1 MLGGGLMPF
10 SSTLLMGT
18 PGAGKTLL
26 GLSYLLEGARRG
38 ERGLLAGFHET
49 EPALMST
56 AARIGLDL
64 RGAIE
69 SGLIR
74 IMWDPPWSS
83 PPMPGHGGCSP
94 RWKSIDHGGSSSMR
108 SPTSS
113 ASLPLRKD
121 ANLHRGLTNELRAL
135 GATALIATEIDAYV
149 DEQLAVPI
157 PAASATMDNGL
168 LVRQVEI
175 RSSLLRLVSILKA
188 RQIGTDPAIR
198 EL

>member
-1 MLGGGLMPF
+1 
-10 SSTLLMGT
+10 
-18 PGAGKTLL
+18 
-26 GLSYLLEGARRG
+26 
-38 ERGLLAGFHET
+38 
-49 EPALMST
+49 LMST

-74 IMWDPPWSS
+74 ILWDPPLELSADAWAWRLLDAVEEHRPRRVFIDALTDIQRFIAS
-83 PPMPGHGGCSP
+83 PQRMPNF
-94 RWKSIDHGGSSSMR
+94 
-108 SPTSS
+108 T
-113 ASLPLRKD
+113 A
-121 ANLHRGLTNELRAL
+121 ALTNELRGL

-157 PAASATMDNGL
+157 PAASATMDNGI

-198 EL
+198 EFVVSDQGITVSQPFSASTGLLTGRVAAHESPPGTDAP